1 MLERIQTI
9 VANLLYILLW
19 LALAILVTFTLFQV
33 HGTLISLAV
42 YIVNDPSLRPLYWN
56 SGSIVLLSRL
66 LWLVLGLI
74 WLGSVMYM
82 HEYLNEGR
90 RAGGL
95 WKRVL
100 RILLILAGVYGSSYL
115 VLLKLA

>member
-19 LALAILVTFTLFQV
+19 VILAALVTFTLFQV
-33 HGTLISLAV
+33 HGTLISLGV

-56 SGSIVLLSRL
+56 SGSIILLSRL

-74 WLGSVMYM
+74 WLGSVIYM
-82 HEYLNEGR
+82 HEHLNEGR
-90 RAGGL
+90 KVGDL

-100 RILLILAGVYGSSYL
+100 RILLIIAGIYGSSYL
-115 VLLKLA
+115 ALLKLA